1 MNEKPLN
8 LTILKLIRK
17 KAIDLESVIVDKIVV
32 SDKFKHSEDGYKYY
46 IGYQEDEIVRPLCII
61 LPQMSGRIK
70 YF

>member
-1 MNEKPLN
+1 MNEKALN

-61 LPQMSGRIK
+61 LPQMNRHKI
-70 YF
+70 F